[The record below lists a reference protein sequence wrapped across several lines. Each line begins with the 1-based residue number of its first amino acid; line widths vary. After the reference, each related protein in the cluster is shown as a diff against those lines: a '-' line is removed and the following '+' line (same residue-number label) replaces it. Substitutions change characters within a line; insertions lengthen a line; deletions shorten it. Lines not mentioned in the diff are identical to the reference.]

1 MENKVNASGYTV
13 LSPAPGPQ
21 QTHEQKVE
29 IRKRGRPAGQHATM
43 DNALIEATQATD
55 TINTEQE
62 TLGELVGKHAI
73 AQANGDE
80 WLETSQKNYD
90 ALVPRNNGSA
100 KYFCYKGVKLTVF
113 GKIPQIEN
121 DESKTAH
128 DRMHPGA
135 QTTVISG

>member
-1 MENKVNASGYTV
+1 MENKINASGYTV
-13 LSPAPGPQ
+13 VSPAQGPTL
-21 QTHEQKVE
+21 THEQK
-29 IRKRGRPAGQHATM
+29 IIKRGRPPGQHVTM
-43 DNALIEATQATD
+43 DNALLEATQATE

-80 WLETSQKNYD
+80 WIETSQKNYD
-90 ALVPRNNGSA
+90 ALVPKNNGKA
-100 KYFCYKGVKLTVF
+100 KYFCYKGVKLTTF
-113 GKIPQIEN
+113 GKIPEIEN

-128 DRMHPGA
+128 DRMHPDA